1 MAIETALRVSL
12 PNRPGE
18 LARVAR
24 QLANAGVN
32 IRSVA
37 GVAGGGEGV
46 LEFLV
51 DNLGAATEALT
62 QGDFNFQQV
71 RVAVSPIPRDVPS
84 QPGML
89 ARLAEKLAAA
99 GINID
104 SFYPAP
110 GPGGEFLAVLGC
122 SDPERAEPILATW
135 GA

>member
-32 IRSVA
+32 VRSVA
-37 GVAGGGEGV
+37 GVSGAGEGV

-51 DNLGAATEALT
+51 DNLDAAAGALR
-62 QGDFNFQQV
+62 QGGTSFQET
-71 RVAVSPIPRDVPS
+71 RVATSPIPNEVVS
-84 QPGML
+84 QPGAL
-89 ARLAEKLAAA
+89 AHLAEALAGA
-99 GINID
+99 GINIE
-104 SFYPAP
+104 SLYAAV
-110 GPGGEFLAVLGC
+110 GEGGQIMAVLGC
-122 SDPERAEPILATW
+122 SDPEKAEPLLRTW